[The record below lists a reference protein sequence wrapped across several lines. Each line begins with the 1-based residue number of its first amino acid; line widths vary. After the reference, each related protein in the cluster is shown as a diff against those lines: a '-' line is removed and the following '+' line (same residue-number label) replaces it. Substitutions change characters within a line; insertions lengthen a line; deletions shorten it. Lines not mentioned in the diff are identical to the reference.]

1 MVWNPAKPRLR
12 VFAFRTLV
20 RGVLS
25 RRLDACDAAPPE
37 APGADSCWLADG
49 LDSPTSSRS
58 SARSDC
64 AASPHASR
72 RSPQLLAGRLS
83 IRLRARLVLH
93 PVRRRAALWG
103 IPDAPDGRGTL
114 HRRAGRSGAESA
126 PALIGRLDRKST
138 RLNS

>member
-1 MVWNPAKPRLR
+1 MVWHPAKPRLR

-25 RRLDACDAAPPE
+25 RRLDARDAAPPE

-72 RSPQLLAGRLS
+72 RSPQLLADRLS
-83 IRLRARLVLH
+83 IRLRARPVL
-93 PVRRRAALWG
+93 PPGRRRAEV
-103 IPDAPDGRGTL
+103 GRTPWL
-114 HRRAGRSGAESA
+114 
-126 PALIGRLDRKST
+126 
-138 RLNS
+138 